1 MECQDYA
8 QSSARSPQYSLF
20 TVAVITINNP
30 EKGSFSCLFLYVYA
44 VVDILR
50 GSYRCPGA
58 IK

>member
-20 TVAVITINNP
+20 AVAVVITTNNP
-30 EKGSFSCLFLYVYA
+30 ERGLFSCLFLYVYA

-50 GSYRCPGA
+50 GSYR
-58 IK
+58 